1 MQRMLDGMRWPF
13 IMAGDKNNT
22 AEIVPAERDGASTR

>member
-1 MQRMLDGMRWPF
+1 MRCEGFVQCMLDGMRRPF

-22 AEIVPAERDGASTR
+22 A